1 MEIFSGYNSIIG
13 TSENFKSS
21 FYDDKLYFK
30 FGMNEYEEFSE
41 RFLIELFKILKIKVN
56 FKLFNKMD
64 KEVVSNLINESLICS
79 EKFTFFCL
87 SIYDK
92 LDRILINPTF
102 SSDVGKIPK
111 PINEVIKENTDAN
124 LLFTVNYIDGKL
136 ILIDIG
142 IYDDIKYRKVLGF
155 FIRDIYSPFFYEKN
169 SIYMIEFIAEN
180 IDDSLILYPS
190 SESLKSYVFQNGFD
204 KAARVFSE
212 KILVGSTKINSVLN
226 LIRKC
231 HSFVRNS
238 LLQI

>member
-1 MEIFSGYNSIIG
+1 
-13 TSENFKSS
+13 
-21 FYDDKLYFK
+21 
-30 FGMNEYEEFSE
+30 MNEYEEFSE

-64 KEVVSNLINESLICS
+64 KEIVSNLINESLICS
-79 EKFTFFCL
+79 EKVTFFCL

-111 PINEVIKENTDAN
+111 PINEVIKENTD
-124 LLFTVNYIDGKL
+124 GKL

-142 IYDDIKYRKVLGF
+142 TYDDIKYRKVLGF

-231 HSFVRNS
+231 HSFLRNS

>member
-87 SIYDK
+87 SI
-92 LDRILINPTF
+92 
-102 SSDVGKIPK
+102 
-111 PINEVIKENTDAN
+111 
-124 LLFTVNYIDGKL
+124 
-136 ILIDIG
+136 
-142 IYDDIKYRKVLGF
+142 
-155 FIRDIYSPFFYEKN
+155 
-169 SIYMIEFIAEN
+169 
-180 IDDSLILYPS
+180 
-190 SESLKSYVFQNGFD
+190 
-204 KAARVFSE
+204 
-212 KILVGSTKINSVLN
+212 
-226 LIRKC
+226 
-231 HSFVRNS
+231 
-238 LLQI
+238 

>member
-1 MEIFSGYNSIIG
+1 
-13 TSENFKSS
+13 
-21 FYDDKLYFK
+21 
-30 FGMNEYEEFSE
+30 
-41 RFLIELFKILKIKVN
+41 
-56 FKLFNKMD
+56 MD
-64 KEVVSNLINESLICS
+64 KEIVSNLINESLICS
-79 EKFTFFCL
+79 EKVTFFCL

-111 PINEVIKENTDAN
+111 PINEVIKENTD
-124 LLFTVNYIDGKL
+124 GKL

-142 IYDDIKYRKVLGF
+142 TYDDIKYRKVLGF

-231 HSFVRNS
+231 HSFLRNS